1 MDDNLI
7 KLIDDLS
14 LLSINDKLFKSR
26 QLFLPENIDITSSN
40 KLISS
45 LLLLDE
51 YSSTEPITLYINSNG
66 GEVEGG
72 LLAIYDTITS
82 LKAPIKT
89 LCVGE
94 ANSSAAFILAS
105 GTKGLRAAFAN
116 SKIMIHGVQYSDFSG
131 DQENFKQEIK
141 SLKKL
146 NETLSSILVKHTG
159 QTLSK
164 IKKDLKK
171 EKILSAQEALDYG
184 IIDMIIAK

>member
-1 MDDNLI
+1 MDDNFI
-7 KLIDDLS
+7 KLIDGMS
-14 LLSINDKLFKSR
+14 LLSIDDKLFHYRK
-26 QLFLPENIDITSSN
+26 LFLPENIDVSSSN

-45 LLLLDE
+45 LILLDE
-51 YSSTEPITLYINSNG
+51 ISNSEPITLYINSNG

-82 LKAPIKT
+82 LSAPIKT
-89 LCVGE
+89 FCVGE

-105 GTKGLRAAFAN
+105 GTKGMRCAFAN

-146 NETLSSILVKHTG
+146 NETLTAMLVKHTG
-159 QTLSK
+159 QPINK

-171 EKILSAQEALDYG
+171 ERVLSAKEALDYG
-184 IIDMIIAK
+184 IIDTIISK